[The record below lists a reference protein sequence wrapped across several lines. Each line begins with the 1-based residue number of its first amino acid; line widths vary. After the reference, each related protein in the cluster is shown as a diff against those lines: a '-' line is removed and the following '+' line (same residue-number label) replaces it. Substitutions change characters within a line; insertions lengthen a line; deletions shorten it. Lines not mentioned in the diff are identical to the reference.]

1 MNATLLRTL
10 CLALVISTALGRGLL
25 QGNKATEM
33 GKDEDGNALV
43 KIRSKDAVSDWGSGA
58 REAFI
63 THRYVIVEEGVSP
76 STAASRCAVNG
87 GELATVTSNEE
98 FDFLAERLQPGV
110 TYWLGAQCQ
119 NCTRVDED
127 KWFWPNGEPLPLK
140 WNRWKGQVPWDTE
153 GEEHDAFHLA
163 MTRQRTANREQ
174 RS

>member
-1 MNATLLRTL
+1 MPILFSLLLFR
-10 CLALVISTALGRGLL
+10 
-25 QGNKATEM
+25 N
-33 GKDEDGNALV
+33 N
-43 KIRSKDAVSDWGSGA
+43 RSSGKDAVSDWGSGA

-140 WNRWKGQVPWDTE
+140 VRLIFKFSGLCHYQYY
-153 GEEHDAFHLA
+153 HYH
-163 MTRQRTANREQ
+163 
-174 RS
+174 